1 MTLIRI
7 LTDYKSALVHIS
19 CRQLSNFISEN
30 SFKVELLHIT
40 HSELKPRLNYFGGLG
55 PENHVFKIEDTHS
68 QETDHPYLQVQDL
81 MVN

>member
-68 QETDHPYLQVQDL
+68 
-81 MVN
+81 